1 MFLKKCP
8 NSIKKMG
15 TKNFPQTKNSIKF
28 PPKQFLYKKW
38 QFFLK
43 ETNSLNTH
51 YTFWGHQDA
60 KISHTKKKKKPTNLP
75 TYYSYRVKN

>member
-1 MFLKKCP
+1 MFLKKSP

-28 PPKQFLYKKW
+28 PPKQFLYKKWQFLYKKW

-60 KISHTKKKKKPTNLP
+60 KISHTKKKKKTH
-75 TYYSYRVKN
+75 